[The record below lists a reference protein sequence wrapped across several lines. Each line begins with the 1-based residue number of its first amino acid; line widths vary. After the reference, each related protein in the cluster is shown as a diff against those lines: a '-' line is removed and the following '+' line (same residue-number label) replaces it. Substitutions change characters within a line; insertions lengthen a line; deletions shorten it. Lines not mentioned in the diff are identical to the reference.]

1 MTKNNALRIKPI
13 LDLVKQYSKVYSLQY
28 GCMHCDRGLRRKEAV
43 PETTKEQLDRECEE
57 MLDSIGNGID
67 VMMMQAEVRGVEE
80 GYARCTIAINP
91 FDQKPS

>member
-43 PETTKEQLDRECEE
+43 PKSTKEQLRRECEE

-67 VMMMQAEVRGVEE
+67 VQMVQSEIRG
-80 GYARCTIAINP
+80 INQGNHESKNP
-91 FDQKPS
+91 C

>member
-1 MTKNNALRIKPI
+1 MTEKNALRIKPI
-13 LDLVKQYSKVYSLQY
+13 MDLVKQYGKVYSLQY

-43 PETTKEQLDRECEE
+43 PESTKEQLMHECEE

-80 GYARCTIAINP
+80 VNYSIGRI
-91 FDQKPS
+91 PS

>member
-43 PETTKEQLDRECEE
+43 PESTKEQLMHECED

-67 VMMMQAEVRGVEE
+67 VQMVDAEIRGYTDGRIEV
-80 GYARCTIAINP
+80 Y
-91 FDQKPS
+91 S

>member
-13 LDLVKQYSKVYSLQY
+13 LDLVKQYSKVYSLKY

-67 VMMMQAEVRGVEE
+67 VQMVDAEIRGFEE
-80 GYARCTIAINP
+80 GYSNT
-91 FDQKPS
+91 

>member
-1 MTKNNALRIKPI
+1 MTEKNALRIKPI
-13 LDLVKQYSKVYSLQY
+13 MDLVKQYGKVYSLQY

-43 PETTKEQLDRECEE
+43 SESTKEQLMHECEE

-80 GYARCTIAINP
+80 VNYSIGRI
-91 FDQKPS
+91 PS

>member
-43 PETTKEQLDRECEE
+43 PESTKEQLMHECEE

-67 VMMMQAEVRGVEE
+67 VQMVQSEIRG
-80 GYARCTIAINP
+80 INQGNYESKNP
-91 FDQKPS
+91 C

>member
-13 LDLVKQYSKVYSLQY
+13 LDLVKQYGKVYSLQY

-43 PETTKEQLDRECEE
+43 PKSTKEQLRRECEE

-67 VMMMQAEVRGVEE
+67 VQMVQSEIRG
-80 GYARCTIAINP
+80 INQGNYESKNP
-91 FDQKPS
+91 C

>member
-13 LDLVKQYSKVYSLQY
+13 LDLVKQYGKVYSLQY

-43 PETTKEQLDRECEE
+43 PKSTKEQLRRECEE

-67 VMMMQAEVRGVEE
+67 VQMVQSEIRGITQGNYESK
-80 GYARCTIAINP
+80 NP
-91 FDQKPS
+91 C

>member
-43 PETTKEQLDRECEE
+43 PKSTKKQLRRECEE

-67 VMMMQAEVRGVEE
+67 VQMVQSEIRGNQSREL
-80 GYARCTIAINP
+80 
-91 FDQKPS
+91 